1 MKRLW
6 SKSRELLDFIPQG
19 LRTDYWIVIVKRRS
33 WPKWIFL
40 ALFLFL
46 LTGLGSGY
54 LGYWYMFKY
63 DGCFFNLGC
72 LTDDNGQPL
81 DLEKLARA
89 EFKKASYVY
98 ANNGEETGK
107 YFDEI
112 RDPVRLDDVPK
123 RLQDAFLA
131 AEDKRF
137 YQHFGIDKYAIASA
151 FIGNTTHAL
160 GWKFWTRSGGAS
172 TVTQQLARLEFA
184 DEVTDFKTRA
194 YTLNRKLKE
203 ARLAIRLEK
212 HYSKKEILET
222 YLNLIWLGHGANG
235 VISGSMRYWGK
246 DIRKEDLTIKE
257 AAILASINKN
267 PTVYDPIFRKPLEP
281 KIDKD
286 TPPEQAVRLQEE
298 YETKLTKEA
307 VRLAMAKDRYN
318 FVLEQMKYNGAIS
331 QEEYEEN
338 LFQKDKNP
346 NTEELARL
354 HTWRNPAYGYSNRM
368 VKELLMSR
376 GYSEETLSH
385 YGGFRIYTTLDPIL
399 QRIAS
404 EEFEK
409 HLVLLNQGKNPEDR
423 INGAFIMIDV
433 KTGNI
438 VSLSGGNDFNE
449 TEYNRVMASRS
460 PGSGFKP
467 FTYAAAI
474 EYLHKDFF
482 DTICNCPF
490 RMRGANG
497 KAWAPQNFHED
508 NPVPYGYI
516 PLSTGLIRSVNL
528 PTLNLAREIGM
539 KPIVQL
545 ANDMGVHGN
554 PGMVRDSDGEIWL
567 KQPGFELKGGL
578 VPLLPTAIGASDV
591 NLLELA
597 NAYTVFFREG
607 MYIKPTLIREIKS
620 TYGEETI
627 FRAEL
632 PTGKVVL
639 SEDTSNKMLALM
651 RAVTKI
657 GTAKISMRDI
667 EQQVACK
674 TGTSDGP
681 RDVSIWCGTPELVIA
696 VRFGLDDYR
705 VVELPEY
712 MAKASGRADMQ
723 VTGGWVA
730 GPLVRKIIDRIYAER
745 QQVEFSPAVETELQR
760 LLDH

>member
-1 MKRLW
+1 
-6 SKSRELLDFIPQG
+6 
-19 LRTDYWIVIVKRRS
+19 
-33 WPKWIFL
+33 
-40 ALFLFL
+40 
-46 LTGLGSGY
+46 
-54 LGYWYMFKY
+54 
-63 DGCFFNLGC
+63 
-72 LTDDNGQPL
+72 
-81 DLEKLARA
+81 
-89 EFKKASYVY
+89 
-98 ANNGEETGK
+98 
-107 YFDEI
+107 
-112 RDPVRLDDVPK
+112 
-123 RLQDAFLA
+123 
-131 AEDKRF
+131 
-137 YQHFGIDKYAIASA
+137 
-151 FIGNTTHAL
+151 
-160 GWKFWTRSGGAS
+160 
-172 TVTQQLARLEFA
+172 
-184 DEVTDFKTRA
+184 
-194 YTLNRKLKE
+194 
-203 ARLAIRLEK
+203 
-212 HYSKKEILET
+212 
-222 YLNLIWLGHGANG
+222 
-235 VISGSMRYWGK
+235 MRYWGK
-246 DIRKEDLTIKE
+246 DIRKEELTIKE

-482 DTICNCPF
+482 DTIFNCPL
-490 RMRGANG
+490 RMKGANG
-497 KAWAPQNFHED
+497 KAWAPQNFRED
-508 NPVPYGYI
+508 NPVPYGYL

-528 PTLNLAREIGM
+528 LTLNLAREIGM

-639 SEDTSNKMLALM
+639 SEDTSNKMLAMM

-681 RDVSIWCGTPELVIA
+681 RDLSMWCGTPEFVLAI
-696 VRFGLDDYR
+696 RFGLDDYR
-705 VVELPEY
+705 VIEVPEY
-712 MAKASGRADMQ
+712 MRKTSGVEDMQ
-723 VTGGWVA
+723 VSGGWVA

-760 LLDH
+760 ILNHSN